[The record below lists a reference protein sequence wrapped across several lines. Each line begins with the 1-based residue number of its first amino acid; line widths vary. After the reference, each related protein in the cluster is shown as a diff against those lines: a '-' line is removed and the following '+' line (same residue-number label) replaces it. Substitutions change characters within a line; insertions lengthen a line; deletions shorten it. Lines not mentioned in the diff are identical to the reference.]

1 MCRNLYFWLL
11 HLMKNCPWAC
21 LSRKFIGCVIY
32 NSSVDDHSRPRR
44 FSPKIQPING
54 EARLISEV
62 IKIAPPEKLKS
73 IYLREL
79 VNRKFFKNF
88 SPSYILWES
97 IIFRTKASILV
108 QKWVF
113 IATPLS
119 QHPRIIHYPILCVG
133 RLNGRWRDIP
143 NWTSSYKAWKNLFA
157 DWFRVAIHNARL
169 DQGRG

>member
-1 MCRNLYFWLL
+1 
-11 HLMKNCPWAC
+11 
-21 LSRKFIGCVIY
+21 VIY

-88 SPSYILWES
+88 SPSYIL
-97 IIFRTKASILV
+97 
-108 QKWVF
+108 
-113 IATPLS
+113 
-119 QHPRIIHYPILCVG
+119 
-133 RLNGRWRDIP
+133 
-143 NWTSSYKAWKNLFA
+143 
-157 DWFRVAIHNARL
+157 
-169 DQGRG
+169 